1 MKILIRKATNAQFY
15 WILVAANNET
25 LATSETYT
33 TKQSCKDT
41 AEKVSSDMYLTK
53 TPVVDAT

>member
-1 MKILIRKATNAQFY
+1 MKIKIKKSVNSQYY
-15 WILVAANNET
+15 WILVAANGQT

-41 AEKVSSDMYLTK
+41 AESVSNTMYLTR
-53 TPVVDAT
+53 TSIEDET